1 MCIRHELSP
10 AVQTS
15 APVSRTR
22 RILSESI
29 AAEVSAFL
37 TAKVPPNPQHS
48 SASESSTR
56 SMPRTFRNAQRRI
69 TDFEHPMSGGRV
81 VVRGADSSADVDDDE
96 LSDQNSESETRGQLL
111 DCSARLPPAR
121 SAAMG

>member
-15 APVSRTR
+15 APVSRTCR
-22 RILSESI
+22 SLSESI

-37 TAKVPPNPQHS
+37 IAKVPPNPQHS

-56 SMPRTFRNAQRRI
+56 SIPRTFRKSS
-69 TDFEHPMSGGRV
+69 SG
-81 VVRGADSSADVDDDE
+81 ASPT
-96 LSDQNSESETRGQLL
+96 LSILKEWHVGW
-111 DCSARLPPAR
+111 
-121 SAAMG
+121 